1 MTCEEVFQEIAG
13 HMIEG
18 MMFHQQLSEYYE
30 FLGLPGYAECH
41 NYHFMDESCMY
52 HDLCKYYIVHYNK
65 LLPSDSLKDPQV
77 IPSSWYKY
85 SRADVDVTTKR
96 RAVQTG
102 LEKWVAWERE
112 TKALYEQMYKELLDS
127 NDIAAAH
134 EVKQLIKAVTK
145 EVEKSELYH
154 LNKQATDY
162 DMESIIQEQKMKYDE
177 YEVKKRG
184 LFLHC

>member
-1 MTCEEVFQEIAG
+1 MTPEEIFKDIAG

-41 NYHFMDESCMY
+41 YYHYLDESCSY

-65 LLPSDSLKDPQV
+65 LLPADELKDPKV

-85 SRADVDVTTKR
+85 TRIDVDPKTKR
-96 RAVQTG
+96 AGVQDG
-102 LEKWVAWERE
+102 LERWVKWEQD
-112 TKALYEQMYKELLDS
+112 TKTLYEKMYYELINLHE
-127 NDIAAAH
+127 IAAAH
-134 EVKQLIKAVTK
+134 EVKQLIKAVGK
-145 EVEKSELYH
+145 EIEKSQQYH

-162 DMESIIQEQKMKYDE
+162 DIESIISEQKSKHDE
-177 YEVKKRG
+177 YENKMRSM
-184 LFLHC
+184 FLHC